1 MIKKIRFLIVGI
13 VMLLAIVLL
22 ISKPRES
29 EAESLLSYAKAI
41 VEGEE
46 IETKQYSEIKT
57 YLQSSEKNSQHD
69 FLAGVT
75 AYAKEDYRTA
85 VKEFTSAAE
94 KIQEQDDDFIKIYTY
109 VLLNES
115 LQYDEGEIEDFAENS
130 RKALHYMAQSKEY
143 RNNVDLCWR
152 IASIFLEN
160 QEDNK
165 QGARLLEEYVI
176 NVKGLKAE
184 SKVRLYGNIGQL
196 YSIAGDYSAALQY
209 CWRGLEFLESSPLI
223 PNHSKYMSKFFA
235 VLGDNAYG
243 LEQYQA
249 AIEYYEQSLEIF
261 RKREDDH
268 LVADAS
274 LALVN
279 EGTAYLELGQHK
291 KVLSVLE
298 ELDELIPKLPE
309 AQKDDI
315 QILRGNLRAQLYIDE
330 GNLEQAEYELETA
343 KELLN
348 TDDVEYSLNKDV
360 YLDYSYARWYKEQGR
375 FDEALELYQQIVR
388 CSADAGLGLEKN
400 AYSDMADIYMQENNT
415 DAYIATR
422 EQYVKVIELKN
433 QQLST
438 DYIEYSE
445 KIHQYYSLTEQHQI
459 RKIIITVISVIGI
472 IILADIVFL
481 LIKWRKKSYTDHMSR
496 LYNREYLTGY
506 MKKNKKKLAG
516 KPLSLL
522 MIDIDY
528 FKQYAYTL
536 SGQLAKVTDAL
547 GNETEYRYDVCDRL
561 IEIRQYG
568 AEGILKEDTEVSGMD
583 AKPLEAERQNGR
595 KRLCQITRYT
605 RDLRGQVTETVDA
618 LGQKETYTYDKK
630 GQLLGKLDK
639 EGYLTKYAY
648 TKQGDLSGIQYAD
661 GKEVKL
667 SYNPLRQLIEIQD
680 WLGSTRITPDALGR
694 AQKVQYPDGREVSY
708 TYGKAGERRSITY
721 PDGKTVF
728 YGYDEQLRLSE
739 LKEGDSV
746 ITYGYDPVG
755 RLCEKQ
761 FPNGTKTTYAYDK
774 KDQLTELLHQDQE
787 GILDRYTYLYDLLGN
802 KTGITKERRG
812 LERESGQYRYGYD
825 ALGRLS
831 EIQKDGE
838 IQTQYGYDAFGNR
851 TWKEERGEQTSYQ
864 YNALNQLVSERQGKI
879 RKEYGYDK
887 RGNLTAILE
896 NGAWKKRYVY
906 GAMNRLEEAVDA
918 AGKQARYQYN
928 GLGHRVGKQE
938 GVLPKE
944 KLEKLDPQ
952 RRVGMEIG
960 NSRQITYTLDLTRQ
974 YYNLLER
981 TEESQ
986 SQRYFWDGNV
996 AAYEE
1001 NGERN
1006 YYLQDEL
1013 GSPLRIEDSAG
1024 TIKESY
1030 GYGAFGEDLYQNQG
1044 KMQPFGYTGYQR
1056 DSVSGTYYAQAREY
1070 LAENGR
1076 FAGQD
1081 LIVGFIEYPETL
1093 NRYGYCW
1100 DNPFKYVDYDGE
1112 FPTIIAGAGIGF
1124 LVSGIS
1130 SIVTQVVLDRK
1141 VNLKEV
1147 AVDAVS
1153 GAVKGGIA
1161 GSGIGIVGGILA
1173 TGATGAATSVASQI
1187 YADDKKLNEVDWNSV
1202 VIAGGIDAVTYGVG
1216 KYKIKGKGPTVQE
1229 QLRKTN
1235 DDVYKAKLHK
1245 AGYDKKRQHG
1255 KSYQRAIKKVSELEE
1270 LQDSLAE
1277 KWLKEKKTDGIKEIG
1292 ENFGKKLQEKVM
1304 ILQLGTTQGINNV
1317 ERCEA

>member
-1 MIKKIRFLIVGI
+1 MTTPDGARTTYLYN
-13 VMLLAIVLL
+13 
-22 ISKPRES
+22 E
-29 EAESLLSYAKAI
+29 ENLLSRIKYADGAVVRYTYDANGNRI
-41 VEGEE
+41 GEE
-46 IETKQYSEIKT
+46 DENGAKT
-57 YLQSSEKNSQHD
+57 T
-69 FLAGVT
+69 FV
-75 AYAKEDYRTA
+75 
-85 VKEFTSAAE
+85 
-94 KIQEQDDDFIKIYTY
+94 
-109 VLLNES
+109 
-115 LQYDEGEIEDFAENS
+115 YDALGRVVEVNGEEG
-130 RKALHYMAQSKEY
+130 LHYAY
-143 RNNVDLCWR
+143 RYD
-152 IASIFLEN
+152 
-160 QEDNK
+160 
-165 QGARLLEEYVI
+165 G
-176 NVKGLKAE
+176 
-184 SKVRLYGNIGQL
+184 
-196 YSIAGDYSAALQY
+196 
-209 CWRGLEFLESSPLI
+209 
-223 PNHSKYMSKFFA
+223 
-235 VLGDNAYG
+235 
-243 LEQYQA
+243 
-249 AIEYYEQSLEIF
+249 
-261 RKREDDH
+261 
-268 LVADAS
+268 
-274 LALVN
+274 
-279 EGTAYLELGQHK
+279 
-291 KVLSVLE
+291 
-298 ELDELIPKLPE
+298 
-309 AQKDDI
+309 
-315 QILRGNLRAQLYIDE
+315 E
-330 GNLEQAEYELETA
+330 GNLIEAEDALGNRVSMEYDGNGNLIKETNQLGESRSYAYTPLGDVESITDEAGRTTCYQYQKGGLLEKIRYADGTEEAFTYDANGNLETHTLA
-343 KELLN
+343 TGFVL
-348 TDDVEYSLNKDV
+348 TYGYDSMDRIVEIM
-360 YLDYSYARWYKEQGR
+360 G
-375 FDEALELYQQIVR
+375 
-388 CSADAGLGLEKN
+388 
-400 AYSDMADIYMQENNT
+400 
-415 DAYIATR
+415 
-422 EQYVKVIELKN
+422 
-433 QQLST
+433 
-438 DYIEYSE
+438 SE
-445 KIHQYYSLTEQHQI
+445 GE
-459 RKIIITVISVIGI
+459 R
-472 IILADIVFL
+472 
-481 LIKWRKKSYTDHMSR
+481 KSYTYDALGNVTSMTDGEG
-496 LYNREYLTGY
+496 NTTW
-506 MKKNKKKLAG
+506 
-516 KPLSLL
+516 
-522 MIDIDY
+522 
-528 FKQYAYTL
+528 YAYTL

-568 AEGILKEDTEVSGMD
+568 AEGSLKGDTEVSGMD
-583 AKPLEAERQNGR
+583 AEFLEAERQNGR

-680 WLGSTRITPDALGR
+680 WLGNTRITPDALGR
-694 AQKVQYPDGREVSY
+694 AEKVQYPDGREVSY
-708 TYGKAGERRSITY
+708 TYGKAGERSI
-721 PDGKTVF
+721 
-728 YGYDEQLRLSE
+728 
-739 LKEGDSV
+739 
-746 ITYGYDPVG
+746 ITYGYDTVG

-761 FPNGTKTTYAYDK
+761 FPNGTKTTYRYDR

-864 YNALNQLVSERQGKI
+864 YNALNQLVSERQGEI

-896 NGAWKKRYVY
+896 NGAWKKQYVY

-1070 LAENGR
+1070 LAESGR

-1081 LIVGFIEYPETL
+1081 LIVGFTEYPKTL
-1093 NRYGYCW
+1093 NRYNYCW
-1100 DNPFKYVDYDGE
+1100 NNSLIYVDYDGK
-1112 FPTIIAGAGIGF
+1112 FPTIIAGAIIGGV
-1124 LVSGIS
+1124 VSFTS
-1130 SIVTQVVLDRK
+1130 SIVTQVILDRK
-1141 VNLKEV
+1141 VNWKETF
-1147 AVDAVS
+1147 VDTVG
-1153 GAVKGGIA
+1153 GAIKGGIA
-1161 GSGIGIVGGILA
+1161 GSGIGIVGGVLA

-1187 YADDKKLNEVDWNSV
+1187 YADDKKMNEVDWNSV

>member
-1 MIKKIRFLIVGI
+1 MIVGI

-459 RKIIITVISVIGI
+459 RKIITVISVIGI

-583 AKPLEAERQNGR
+583 AKLLEAERQNGR

-694 AQKVQYPDGREVSY
+694 AEKVQYPDGREVSY

-728 YGYDEQLRLSE
+728 YGYDEQFRLSE
-739 LKEGDSV
+739 LKEGGRI
-746 ITYGYDPVG
+746 ITYGYDTVG

-761 FPNGTKTTYAYDK
+761 FPNGTKTTYRYDR

-864 YNALNQLVSERQGKI
+864 YNALNQLVSERQGEI

-1013 GSPLRIEDSAG
+1013 GSPLRLEDSVG
-1024 TIKESY
+1024 TIKENY

-1044 KMQPFGYTGYQR
+1044 KIQPFGYTGYQR
-1056 DSVSGTYYAQAREY
+1056 DEIAGTYYAQAREY

-1141 VNLKEV
+1141 VNWKETF
-1147 AVDAVS
+1147 VDTVG
-1153 GAVKGGIA
+1153 GAIKGGIA
-1161 GSGIGIVGGILA
+1161 GSGIGIVGGVLA

-1187 YADDKKLNEVDWNSV
+1187 YADDKKMNEVDWRSV
-1202 VIAGGIDAVTYGVG
+1202 VIAGGIDAVTYGTG

-1235 DDVYKAKLHK
+1235 DDVYNARLYK
-1245 AGYDKKRQHG
+1245 AGYGKKRQHG
-1255 KSYQRAIKKVSELEE
+1255 KSYQRAIKKVSELKK
-1270 LQDSLAE
+1270 LQRQLAK
-1277 KWLKEKKTDGIKEIG
+1277 KWLNEKTTDGIKEIEG
-1292 ENFGKKLQEKVM
+1292 NFGKKLQEKII
-1304 ILQLGTTQGINNV
+1304 ILQLQIAPGINNV

>member
-496 LYNREYLTGY
+496 LYEYLTGY

-568 AEGILKEDTEVSGMD
+568 VEGSLKDDTEVSGMD

-1044 KMQPFGYTGYQR
+1044 EMQPFGYTGYQR
-1056 DSVSGTYYAQAREY
+1056 DEIAGTYYAQAREY
-1070 LAENGR
+1070 LAESGR

-1081 LIVGFIEYPETL
+1081 LIVGFVEYPETL
-1093 NRYGYCW
+1093 NRYSYCW
-1100 DNPFKYVDYDGE
+1100 NNSLIYADYNGE
-1112 FPTIIAGAGIGF
+1112 FPTIIAGAFIGAATAGIF
-1124 LVSGIS
+1124 SLA
-1130 SIVTQVVLDRK
+1130 TQIILDRK
-1141 VNLKEV
+1141 LNLKEV
-1147 AVDAVS
+1147 AVNAIG
-1153 GAVKGGIA
+1153 GAIKGGIA
-1161 GSGIGIVGGILA
+1161 GSGIGIVGGVLA
-1173 TGATGAATSVASQI
+1173 TGATGAATSVATQI
-1187 YADDKKLNEVDWNSV
+1187 YADDKKLSEVNWGSV
-1202 VIAGGIDAVTYGVG
+1202 VIDGGIDALTYGAG

-1235 DDVYKAKLHK
+1235 DDVHKAKLHL
-1245 AGYDKKRQHG
+1245 AGYGKKRMKGQ
-1255 KSYQRAIKKVSELEE
+1255 SYQRATRKVKELEI
-1270 LQDSLAE
+1270 LQDELGK
-1277 KWLKEKKTDGIKEIG
+1277 KWLKQKLVESAKDINES
-1292 ENFGKKLQEKVM
+1292 FGKKMMGKVLM
-1304 ILQLGTTQGINNV
+1304 LELGTIQGINNV